1 MKAIRF
7 FIVLIFI
14 ISCNNDKEEIT
25 PISFSEKKYD
35 EAFQLIE
42 YWLNAQKDYENIP
55 GLTAM
60 VGDEKGVVWSQAFG
74 MANENDE
81 MKIENTFSICS
92 ISKLFTSVAIMK
104 LVE

>member
-7 FIVLIFI
+7 FIVLSFI
-14 ISCNNDKEEIT
+14 ISCNNDKEEII

-42 YWLNAQKDYENIP
+42 YWLNAQKDYENIQ

-60 VGDEKGVVWSQAFG
+60 VGDEKGVVW
-74 MANENDE
+74 
-81 MKIENTFSICS
+81 
-92 ISKLFTSVAIMK
+92 
-104 LVE
+104 

>member
-14 ISCNNDKEEIT
+14 LSCNNDKQEII

-42 YWLNAQKDYENIP
+42 YWLNAQKD
-55 GLTAM
+55 
-60 VGDEKGVVWSQAFG
+60 
-74 MANENDE
+74 
-81 MKIENTFSICS
+81 
-92 ISKLFTSVAIMK
+92 
-104 LVE
+104 